1 MFRYNRLILI
11 LQVIKQRIGYG
22 SEGGTIADART
33 SSKLKEV
40 IMITE
45 SQNKETSSN
54 YDFLFAA
61 INSIEQ
67 GFFIFDKKGRCADLY
82 TASCLDLF
90 GVEPKDRSLSDV
102 LNIHGER
109 ELETYRTW
117 LTVLFSDKFDIE
129 MIIPL
134 GPICCTRGEV
144 GDNDFK
150 YIELQYFPMRDK
162 DTNEILNIVAIGTD
176 KTTSIIN
183 EQKLREQKINAQM
196 VLSILRNR
204 SLFHHFSNESNRIL
218 NDISSKLYLNILN
231 FDQIK
236 LGIHSIKGIAA
247 SFYANEIQ
255 DTCHRFESKFL
266 DLLEKNTSDHNVK
279 NELVEG
285 IGDLRNKV
293 IGFITKMSHMTGHN
307 FLESVILR
315 DINLERLEQFSE
327 KLKHVNENIF
337 IEFVDEF
344 IKVPV
349 ISFFNNIDSTV
360 NKYSK
365 KMGKKILPIHFYQLD
380 FKVSPRTYV
389 PFFQNLIHLFNNIVD
404 HAIESPV
411 LRKELNKHESG
422 SIQVSGFENELEWG
436 IVIEDDG
443 RGIDPQILRAKLQEL
458 GQFDLYKDLND
469 AEIIYAIFSPNFST
483 SDGVTKLSGRGV
495 GMSALGSAVEELGGE
510 ITVTSTLGVGSKFT
524 FKFTK
529 ESTKPQIL
537 NIL

>member
-1 MFRYNRLILI
+1 M
-11 LQVIKQRIGYG
+11 
-22 SEGGTIADART
+22 
-33 SSKLKEV
+33 
-40 IMITE
+40 
-45 SQNKETSSN
+45 
-54 YDFLFAA
+54 
-61 INSIEQ
+61 
-67 GFFIFDKKGRCADLY
+67 
-82 TASCLDLF
+82 
-90 GVEPKDRSLSDV
+90 
-102 LNIHGER
+102 
-109 ELETYRTW
+109 
-117 LTVLFSDKFDIE
+117 
-129 MIIPL
+129 
-134 GPICCTRGEV
+134 
-144 GDNDFK
+144 
-150 YIELQYFPMRDK
+150 
-162 DTNEILNIVAIGTD
+162 
-176 KTTSIIN
+176 
-183 EQKLREQKINAQM
+183 
-196 VLSILRNR
+196 
-204 SLFHHFSNESNRIL
+204 NRIL
-218 NDISSKLYLNILN
+218 NDISSQLYLNIFN

-255 DTCHRFESKFL
+255 DACHRFESKFL

-389 PFFQNLIHLFNNIVD
+389 SFFQNLIHLFNNIVD
-404 HAIESPV
+404 HAIESPG

-469 AEIIYAIFSPNFST
+469 ADS
-483 SDGVTKLSGRGV
+483 
-495 GMSALGSAVEELGGE
+495 
-510 ITVTSTLGVGSKFT
+510 
-524 FKFTK
+524 
-529 ESTKPQIL
+529 
-537 NIL
+537 

>member
-1 MFRYNRLILI
+1 
-11 LQVIKQRIGYG
+11 
-22 SEGGTIADART
+22 
-33 SSKLKEV
+33 
-40 IMITE
+40 MITE

-255 DTCHRFESKFL
+255 DACHRFESKFL

-389 PFFQNLIHLFNNIVD
+389 PFF
-404 HAIESPV
+404 
-411 LRKELNKHESG
+411 K
-422 SIQVSGFENELEWG
+422 
-436 IVIEDDG
+436 
-443 RGIDPQILRAKLQEL
+443 
-458 GQFDLYKDLND
+458 
-469 AEIIYAIFSPNFST
+469 T
-483 SDGVTKLSGRGV
+483 
-495 GMSALGSAVEELGGE
+495 
-510 ITVTSTLGVGSKFT
+510 
-524 FKFTK
+524 
-529 ESTKPQIL
+529 
-537 NIL
+537 